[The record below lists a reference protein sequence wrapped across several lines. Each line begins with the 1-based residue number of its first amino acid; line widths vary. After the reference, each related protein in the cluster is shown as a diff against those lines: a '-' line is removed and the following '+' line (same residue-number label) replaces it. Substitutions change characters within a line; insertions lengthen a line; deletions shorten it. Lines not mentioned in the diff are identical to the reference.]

1 MFKIRP
7 VFGALVSRR
16 VTSDRSG
23 KHAGSFAPVPRL
35 CSACAV
41 TSLGT
46 VSCGVLSGVFSEL
59 VYRMSEGSRQQQTDQ
74 DRKRSERSDEED
86 EELQTSKRRRAAAG
100 AEEPDGDNRKCP
112 KKKVALLMAYS
123 GKGYYGMQVH
133 TRAAPWA
140 PGFRCSRL

>member
-1 MFKIRP
+1 MFTIRP
-7 VFGALVSRR
+7 VFGAVVSRR

-23 KHAGSFAPVPRL
+23 KHAGSFAAVPSL

-59 VYRMSEGSRQQQTDQ
+59 VYRMSEGSRQQQMDQ

-86 EELQTSKRRRAAAG
+86 EKLQSSKRRRAV
-100 AEEPDGDNRKCP
+100 AEEHDGDNRKCP

-133 TRAAPWA
+133 ARAAPSV

>member
-1 MFKIRP
+1 MFSIRP

-23 KHAGSFAPVPRL
+23 KHAGSFAAVPSL
-35 CSACAV
+35 CFACAV

-46 VSCGVLSGVFSEL
+46 VSCGVPSGVFSVL
-59 VYRMSEGSRQQQTDQ
+59 VYRMSEGSRQQQMDQ

-86 EELQTSKRRRAAAG
+86 EKLQTSKRSRVA
-100 AEEPDGDNRKCP
+100 AEEHDGDNRKCP

-133 TRAAPWA
+133 TRAAPSA

>member
-1 MFKIRP
+1 MFKVRP

-23 KHAGSFAPVPRL
+23 KHAGSFAPVPSL

-41 TSLGT
+41 ASFGT

-59 VYRMSEGSRQQQTDQ
+59 VYRMSEGSRQQQMDQ
-74 DRKRSERSDEED
+74 DRKRSERSEED
-86 EELQTSKRRRAAAG
+86 EELQTSKRRRSAAA
-100 AEEPDGDNRKCP
+100 EEHDGDNRKCP

>member
-1 MFKIRP
+1 MFTIRP
-7 VFGALVSRR
+7 VFGALVNRI

-23 KHAGSFAPVPRL
+23 KHAGSFAPVPSL

-46 VSCGVLSGVFSEL
+46 VSCGVLSGVFSGL
-59 VYRMSEGSRQQQTDQ
+59 VYRMSDGSRQQQMDQ

-86 EELQTSKRRRAAAG
+86 EKLQTSKRRRAAT
-100 AEEPDGDNRKCP
+100 EEHDGDNRKCP

-133 TRAAPWA
+133 TRATPSA